1 VLSEVEEKVAAQRSA
16 GVDAATARATDRGA
30 RRPADETDREAA
42 RTLRGAV
49 ARKRPRKKTVPL
61 AQRKWVQAVALLTS
75 LAVLIGLVV
84 WLTRPPSP
92 EMLFARAKAAVET
105 KDTDAALDAT
115 GRYLARYGDRGDEP
129 TRQVRAWDRDLRVN
143 QREYQLHN
151 RYTSKFNLK
160 PEDEGQKLAYEAL
173 RYENDGERDDADRKW
188 KEMDVKFKDDPNP
201 DVAVYA
207 WLAQKKRAELA
218 RVPAREQQLLAELDR
233 LHALRPPERAEEMD
247 DAERACLQALRF
259 ETFGDL
265 PAARDRWEEI
275 RKKYEKDLD
284 ERGWMLLAAEKAREL
299 TAQAVAGKDK
309 EKEFRLQLLQK
320 QMAAADAV
328 SPDADPNTMRKAVS
342 ICRDIIALYAKDWGP
357 EVTAYARLATERL
370 RALKQT

>member
-1 VLSEVEEKVAAQRSA
+1 
-16 GVDAATARATDRGA
+16 
-30 RRPADETDREAA
+30 
-42 RTLRGAV
+42 
-49 ARKRPRKKTVPL
+49 
-61 AQRKWVQAVALLTS
+61 
-75 LAVLIGLVV
+75 
-84 WLTRPPSP
+84 
-92 EMLFARAKAAVET
+92 
-105 KDTDAALDAT
+105 
-115 GRYLARYGDRGDEP
+115 
-129 TRQVRAWDRDLRVN
+129 
-143 QREYQLHN
+143 
-151 RYTSKFNLK
+151 
-160 PEDEGQKLAYEAL
+160 
-173 RYENDGERDDADRKW
+173 
-188 KEMDVKFKDDPNP
+188 
-201 DVAVYA
+201 
-207 WLAQKKRAELA
+207 
-218 RVPAREQQLLAELDR
+218 
-233 LHALRPPERAEEMD
+233 MD
-247 DAERACLQALRF
+247 DTERACLQALRF

-265 PAARDRWEEI
+265 PAARDRWEEV